1 MDAVV
6 VDTNVLAVAN
16 FQAEQ
21 AGPDCVLACI
31 AALETAKRQQ
41 IVVIDSRAHI
51 FSEYFRYAS
60 RSGQPGLGDAF
71 IKWLWNNQ
79 AYATHCEQVDLTPNS
94 CDEGDFQEF
103 PDDRD
108 LDGFDRSDRKFVAVA
123 IGSKHDPKVLNATD
137 TDWWNFRAA
146 LERHGVIV
154 NFLCLDLVLPKYHP

>member
-31 AALETAKRQQ
+31 DALETAKRQQ
-41 IVVIDSRAHI
+41 IVVIDSRSRI
-51 FSEYFRYAS
+51 FNEYFRHAS

-79 AYATHCEQVDLTPNS
+79 ADATHCEQVDLTPNH
-94 CDEGDFQEF
+94 CDEDDFQEF
-103 PDDRD
+103 PDDHD

-123 IGSKHDPKVLNATD
+123 IKSKYHPAVLNATD
-137 TDWWNFRAA
+137 TDWFNFLTV
-146 LERHGVIV
+146 LEWHGVFV
-154 NFLCLDLVLPKYHP
+154 NFLCPDLIGR